1 MINGAKFYHVV
12 GGRAYGPSLPG
23 ETLDQYK
30 KRVRGAY
37 GNLRGVKF
45 GTRADLHPAF
55 FWIH

>member
-12 GGRAYGPSLPG
+12 GGKAYGPSLPG

-37 GNLRGVKF
+37 GNLRGVDF
-45 GTRADLHPAF
+45 GMRVGLHPAF
-55 FWIH
+55 FWVR